1 MLYDWIDE
9 RFRLPA
15 VDVPSLGKP
24 DPETAAG
31 MVRTRWGL
39 GEAPAPNMVHLLESH
54 GVRVFS
60 LDPDHA
66 EVDAFA
72 VWRDGVPFV
81 FLNTLKSAERG
92 RFDAAH
98 ELGHLVMH
106 GSEHVCS
113 GPEAERQANDFASA
127 FLMPRASV
135 LGHMPS
141 GAHVDQI
148 IRGKR
153 IWKVSAMALTY
164 RMHDLGLLTDWQYR
178 STCAELSRLGYR
190 SDEPEGMGQR
200 ESSQVLTKVFTA
212 LRTKHVRPSGVAA
225 ELGLTGEEMN
235 RLLFGLTL
243 TTFTGGGQQDISPQN
258 GTCPWS
264 PDQTSVRTFEGNRQ
278 ASAFPDTGEGDG
290 SVGAG
295 RQLPQR
301 VQADPYGRR
310 SVRPTLQAR
319 GSRAWPD
326 GPRGAFGHNTRRR
339 AWSGGRRGTAHDGRV
354 RTGRLRMRSGL
365 IAHQADPLR
374 YCADEALPACY
385 FDDTP
390 RPSQGEPDRA
400 CRIRQQGQ

>member
-1 MLYDWIDE
+1 MVTPSRIALARRRRGLTLAELSARSRVSLQSLSNYETGRTSPRPDTVGKIASALDFPTVFFEGPSLDDLPSEGISWRARSKTSARVLDAARAAGVLGAMLYDWIDE
-9 RFRLPA
+9 RFQLPA
-15 VDVPSLGKP
+15 VDIPSLGKP

-39 GEAPAPNMVHLLESH
+39 GDAPAPNMVHLLEAH

-106 GSEHVCS
+106 GSEHACS

-153 IWKVSAMALTY
+153 IWNVSAMALTY

-200 ESSQVLTKVFTA
+200 ETSQVLMKVFAA
-212 LRTKHVRPSGVAA
+212 LRTKHIRPSSVAA
-225 ELGLTGEEMN
+225 ELGLTTEEMN
-235 RLLFGLTL
+235 RLMFGLTL
-243 TTFTGGGQQDISPQN
+243 TTFPGGSQQ
-258 GTCPWS
+258 
-264 PDQTSVRTFEGNRQ
+264 
-278 ASAFPDTGEGDG
+278 
-290 SVGAG
+290 GAAA
-295 RQLPQR
+295 PQR
-301 VQADPYGRR
+301 KL
-310 SVRPTLQAR
+310 SVVP
-319 GSRAWPD
+319 
-326 GPRGAFGHNTRRR
+326 
-339 AWSGGRRGTAHDGRV
+339 
-354 RTGRLRMRSGL
+354 
-365 IAHQADPLR
+365 
-374 YCADEALPACY
+374 
-385 FDDTP
+385 
-390 RPSQGEPDRA
+390 
-400 CRIRQQGQ
+400 